1 MVLNNSKK
9 PFISLEDELEMLSL
23 YLDMEK
29 LRFKDSFDYSITFT
43 NSIDDGNVFVPPLL
57 LQPFAENAI
66 WHGLMHKEGQGH
78 LEIELSIDKKI
89 LTCAITDN
97 GVGRNKAAQIK
108 SKSAEKQKSMGLQIT
123 TERLALLN
131 KDHDEQTFFNIKD
144 ITDNEG
150 NPAGTRVILKMN
162 YKNLTEVASEI

>member
-1 MVLNNSKK
+1 
-9 PFISLEDELEMLSL
+9 
-23 YLDMEK
+23 MEK
-29 LRFKDSFDYSITFT
+29 LRFKDSFDYRITFI
-43 NSIDDGNVFVPPLL
+43 NSIEASNVFVPPLL

-66 WHGLMHKEGQGH
+66 WHGLMHKEGHGH

-97 GVGRNKAAQIK
+97 GVGRNKAAEVK
-108 SKSAEKQKSMGLQIT
+108 SKSVQKQKSMGLKIT

-131 KDHDEQTFFNIKD
+131 KDHGGQTFFNIED

-150 NPAGTRVILKMN
+150 EPAGTRVILKMN
-162 YKNLTEVASEI
+162 SKDLTEVASDKIIRTQ